1 MLKWYQLTPHSD
13 EALRNVFHSLREQRL
28 MARKKDGHIIVC
40 ASDHHQLW
48 LSNLCRDFNSSMI
61 ILDQAPDGVRVPKKE
76 SYVTPCGEEFF
87 DPILVPNHVRFCPKC
102 KELAPPK
109 AQAPEVAETEVAET
123 EVAEA
128 APPVKAP
135 PRFKAPRKYRKPRA
149 PVVAKLEP
157 GVDFNLDGII
167 SSVEVVKDQL
177 WEKVEYLDTLLVNLK
192 QYRDDKEKI
201 TELSVEAD
209 KRVAAVKLLISEGKL
224 PNSSS
229 PSQ

>member
-13 EALRNVFHSLREQRL
+13 EALLHVFHTLRQQRL
-28 MARKKDGHIIVC
+28 MARKRDGHIIVC
-40 ASDHHQLW
+40 ASDHHQVW
-48 LSNLCRDFNSSMI
+48 LANLCRDHDSSML
-61 ILDQAPDGVRVPKKE
+61 ILDQAPEGIRVPKKE
-76 SYVTPCGEEFF
+76 SYVAPCGEEFF
-87 DPILVPNHVRFCPKC
+87 DPNLLPVHIRFCPQC

-109 AQAPEVAETEVAET
+109 AKAPEEAGPGVV
-123 EVAEA
+123 EA

-135 PRFKAPRKYRKPRA
+135 RKPRTPKA
-149 PVVAKLEP
+149 KVVAKLEP

-192 QYRDDKEKI
+192 YYRDDREKI
-201 TELSVEAD
+201 AELGVEAD

-224 PNSSS
+224 PNSSP
-229 PSQ
+229 PS

>member
-13 EALRNVFHSLREQRL
+13 EALRNVFHTLRKRRL
-28 MARKKDGHIIVC
+28 MARKQDSNIIVC

-61 ILDQAPDGVRVPKKE
+61 ILDQAPEGIRVPKKE
-76 SYVTPCGEEFF
+76 SYVAPCGEEFF
-87 DPILVPNHVRFCPKC
+87 DPHLMGNHVRWCPKC

-109 AQAPEVAETEVAET
+109 AEAPEVAESGAV
-123 EVAEA
+123 EA
-128 APPVKAP
+128 APSVKAP
-135 PRFKAPRKYRKPRA
+135 PRYKVPRTYRKPRA

-192 QYRDDKEKI
+192 YYRDDKEKI

-224 PNSSS
+224 PNSSP